1 VKLYSYWRSSSS
13 WRVRIALGIKG
24 MAHET
29 IPINIAPGS
38 EEHKSAAYAAIHPAM
53 QVPVLVLKDTTGG
66 HEHNIALS
74 QSVAILELLEEL
86 YPDPPLLPKGPV
98 LRAKVR
104 EVVEVIN
111 SGIQPFQNT
120 PIMRSVEQWTSPA
133 QAKHWIASQ
142 IAGGLHRVQLLIE
155 PQAQS
160 HSFGGYC
167 FGDSPTLADVFL
179 IPQLYGARRYGAD
192 LTGLDTLLAVERN
205 CEMLPAFQRAHPDA
219 QPDAPKG

>member
-1 VKLYSYWRSSSS
+1 MKLYSYWRSSSS

-24 MAHET
+24 MAYET
-29 IPINIAPGS
+29 IPIDIAPDS
-38 EEHKSAAYAAIHPAM
+38 EEHKSAAYAAIHPAL
-53 QVPVLVLKDTTGG
+53 QVPVLVLKDAAGNP
-66 HEHNIALS
+66 EHTVALS

-111 SGIQPFQNT
+111 SGIQPFQNS
-120 PIMRSVEQWTSPA
+120 PMLRSVEQWTSPA
-133 QAKHWIASQ
+133 QAKQWLGSQ
-142 IAGGLHRVQLLIE
+142 ITGGLHRIQRLLE
-155 PQAQS
+155 QHAQA
-160 HSFGGYC
+160 YC
-167 FGDSPTLADVFL
+167 FGDGPTLADVFL

-192 LTGLDTLLAVERN
+192 LGGLDTLLRVERN

-219 QPDAPKG
+219 QPDAPKS